1 MKNLFVHIC
10 LVLKVFIG
18 HHDNSLML
26 ALRVERE
33 KAENLRLELSRLNLL
48 DSRRKFLEADEF
60 VEIPV
65 LGLEGVDLGK
75 WGAISV
81 EQEEPV
87 ERAEVYDPHNEI
99 VDNLQIP
106 DELIDLL
113 PKKWEMLGDVLILKL
128 NEDLREYDTEVAKV
142 YAEVLGAVTVLEDVG
157 GVSEDIRKPDVRLLM
172 GERTV
177 ATHRENGVLYKLD
190 AKEIMFSSGNI
201 DERIRMAKVCDD
213 GDVVVDM
220 FAGIGYFSLPMAVHS
235 KPENIYAVEINP
247 VAFGFLEE
255 NMRLNRVENVVK
267 PILGDCLQMAPEGVA
282 TRVVMGYL
290 SGEGYL
296 PKAMRVIGESGI
308 IHYHEN
314 CPNELLPDR
323 PVENVKDAAR
333 KEDREIEVLD
343 QRRIKSYAPG
353 VSHVVLD
360 VHVS

>member
-1 MKNLFVHIC
+1 
-10 LVLKVFIG
+10 
-18 HHDNSLML
+18 ML
-26 ALRVERE
+26 ALRVERG
-33 KAENLRLELSRLNLL
+33 KAEDLRLELSRLNLL
-48 DSRRKFLEADEF
+48 DSRRKFLVGDGF

-65 LGLEGVDLGK
+65 LGMEGVDLAK
-75 WGAISV
+75 WGAVSV

-87 ERAEVYDPHNEI
+87 ERAEVYDPHKEI

-106 DELIDLL
+106 NQLIGLL

-128 NEDLREYDTEVAKV
+128 NEGLREYDTEVAKV

-157 GVSEDIRKPDVRLLM
+157 GVSEDIRKPDVRLLL

-235 KPENIYAVEINP
+235 QPEKVYAVEINP
-247 VAFGFLEE
+247 VAFGYLEE
-255 NMRLNRVENVVK
+255 NTKLNGVEHIVE
-267 PILGDCLQMAPEGVA
+267 PILGDCLDMAPEKVA
-282 TRVVMGYL
+282 TRVLMGYL
-290 SGEGYL
+290 SGQDYL
-296 PKAMRVIGESGI
+296 PKAMRLIGERGT

-323 PVENVKDAAR
+323 PAATVQKIAEQEGREVEGLN
-333 KEDREIEVLD
+333 
-343 QRRIKSYAPG
+343 QRIIKSYAPG

-360 VHVS
+360 VLLS

>member
-1 MKNLFVHIC
+1 
-10 LVLKVFIG
+10 
-18 HHDNSLML
+18 ML
-26 ALRVERE
+26 ALRVERG
-33 KAENLRLELSRLNLL
+33 KAEDLRLELSRLNLL
-48 DSRRKFLEADEF
+48 DSRRKFLEGDEF
-60 VEIPV
+60 IEIPV
-65 LGLEGVDLGK
+65 LGMEGVDLAK
-75 WGAISV
+75 WGAVSV

-87 ERAEVYDPHNEI
+87 ERAEVYDPHKEI

-106 DELIDLL
+106 DDLVGLL

-128 NEDLREYDTEVAKV
+128 NEELREYDTEVAKV
-142 YAEVLGAVTVLEDVG
+142 YAEVLGAATVLEDVG
-157 GVSEDIRKPDVRLLM
+157 GVSEVIRKPDVRLLL

-235 KPENIYAVEINP
+235 RPEKVYAVEINP
-247 VAFGFLEE
+247 VAFGFLEG
-255 NMRLNRVENVVK
+255 NTKLNGVENVVE
-267 PILGDCLQMAPEGVA
+267 PILGDCLEMAPEGVA

-290 SGEGYL
+290 SGQNYL
-296 PKAMRVIGESGI
+296 PKAMRVIGKRGT

-323 PVENVKDAAR
+323 PVGNVKDAAR
-333 KEDREIEVLD
+333 KEGREIEVLD

>member
-1 MKNLFVHIC
+1 
-10 LVLKVFIG
+10 
-18 HHDNSLML
+18 ML
-26 ALRVERE
+26 ALRVERG
-33 KAENLRLELSRLNLL
+33 KAEDLRLELSRLNLL
-48 DSRRKFLEADEF
+48 DSRRKFLVGDGF

-65 LGLEGVDLGK
+65 LGMEGVDLAK
-75 WGAISV
+75 WGAVSV

-87 ERAEVYDPHNEI
+87 ERAEVYDPHKEI

-106 DELIDLL
+106 NQLIGLL

-128 NEDLREYDTEVAKV
+128 NEGLREYDTEVAKV

-157 GVSEDIRKPDVRLLM
+157 GVSEDIRKPDVRLLL

-235 KPENIYAVEINP
+235 QPEKVYAVEINP
-247 VAFGFLEE
+247 VAFGYLEE
-255 NMRLNRVENVVK
+255 NTKLNGVEGIVE
-267 PILGDCLQMAPEGVA
+267 PILGDCLEVAPEGVA
-282 TRVVMGYL
+282 TRVLMGYL
-290 SGEGYL
+290 SGQDYL
-296 PKAMRVIGESGI
+296 PKAMRLIGERGT

-323 PVENVKDAAR
+323 PAATVQKIAEQEGREVEGLN
-333 KEDREIEVLD
+333 
-343 QRRIKSYAPG
+343 QRIIKSYAPG

-360 VHVS
+360 VLLS

>member
-1 MKNLFVHIC
+1 
-10 LVLKVFIG
+10 
-18 HHDNSLML
+18 ML
-26 ALRVERE
+26 ALRVDRG
-33 KAENLRLELSRLNLL
+33 KAEDLRLELSRLNLL
-48 DSRRKFLEADEF
+48 DSRRKFLVRDEF

-65 LGLEGVDLGK
+65 LGMEGVDLAK
-75 WGAISV
+75 WGAVSM

-87 ERAEVYDPHNEI
+87 VRAEVYDPHKEI
-99 VDNLQIP
+99 VDNVQIP
-106 DELIDLL
+106 DDLIGLL

-128 NEDLREYDTEVAKV
+128 NEGLREYDTEVAKV
-142 YAEVLGAVTVLEDVG
+142 FAEVLGAVTVLEDVG
-157 GVSEDIRKPDVRLLM
+157 GVAEDFRKPQVRLLL

-190 AKEIMFSSGNI
+190 AKEVMFSSGNI

-235 KPENIYAVEINP
+235 RPEKVYSVEINP
-247 VAFGFLEE
+247 VAFGYLEE
-255 NMRLNRVENVVK
+255 NVKLNGVENVVD
-267 PILGDCLQMAPEGVA
+267 PILGDCLEMAPEGVA

-290 SGEGYL
+290 SGEDYL
-296 PKAMRVIGESGI
+296 PKAMRVIGERGT

-323 PVENVKDAAR
+323 PVENVEDAAR

-360 VHVS
+360 VRVS